1 MSAPA
6 PPLEERDRARGR
18 YLAIAS
24 HPAGN
29 TFRHVFTQQ
38 LPTLALVAL
47 GASELQVG
55 LQGSFIFAFVA
66 LQLPTLRTL
75 TRVSKRGILVGAH
88 VFALVTGLPLV
99 FFDQLA
105 ALPQGAAVALAQL
118 CFALVAVGHCVGETV
133 WFPLLYAYLDRENT
147 GRFFG
152 LLRTGWHLAL
162 ILFFVASQW
171 WLAQHPGDFAPLFAL
186 AWGLGLSRTFLI
198 ARLPERRQLGG
209 EQIRVRDALALV
221 RAPRL
226 RRYLATAAWGHAC
239 RVTATVFGLVM
250 IRRAVGLSDG
260 QAVGASIAFYAGGL
274 ASLVLWGRIVDRAG
288 ALPVLRVTAVG
299 KGLVLLLLAVAPA
312 SAFSA
317 EWLAL
322 WFFSLS
328 ALSAGFGVADTHW
341 LFELTPAEAPA
352 ATIVIGAVGVGVAA
366 GIAPIL
372 AGAAL
377 DLLLPADPRGALP
390 VYRGFFALLGLLQAL
405 ACLPTFGLATLR
417 DAA

>member
-6 PPLEERDRARGR
+6 PPLEEGERARGR
-18 YLAIAS
+18 FLAIAS

-66 LQLPTLRTL
+66 LQLPTLRAL
-75 TRVSKRGILVGAH
+75 PRVSKRGILVGAH
-88 VFALVTGLPLV
+88 LFALATALPLV
-99 FFDQLA
+99 FFDRLA
-105 ALPQGAAVALAQL
+105 ELPQGTAVALAQL
-118 CFALVAVGHCVGETV
+118 SFALVAIGHCVGETV

-152 LLRTGWHLAL
+152 VLRTGWHLAL
-162 ILFFVASQW
+162 ILFFAASQW
-171 WLAQHPGDFAPLFAL
+171 WLARHPGDFAPLFAF
-186 AWGLGLSRTFLI
+186 AWGLGLARTFLI
-198 ARLPERRQLGG
+198 VRMPERREPAG
-209 EQIRVRDALALV
+209 ERIRVRDALALA
-221 RAPRL
+221 RAPLL
-226 RRYLATAAWGHAC
+226 RRYLATTAWGHAC

-260 QAVGASIAFYAGGL
+260 DAVGASIAFYAGGL

-299 KGLVLLLLAVAPA
+299 KGLVLALLAMAPA

-317 EWLAL
+317 EWIAL
-322 WFFSLS
+322 WFFGLS

-366 GIAPIL
+366 GVAPIV
-372 AGAAL
+372 AGAGL
-377 DLLLPADPRGALP
+377 DLLLPADPAGALP
-390 VYRGFFALLGLLQAL
+390 VYRGFFAVLAGLQAL
-405 ACLPTFGLATLR
+405 ACLPTFGLAALR
-417 DAA
+417 KA